1 MLSDLLVAV
10 SACVLLIIDSGDA
23 EGDEAASDPA
33 ADEAKNEAEDPGE
46 GSLLF
51 SHVGDTGVTAMLA

>member
-10 SACVLLIIDSGDA
+10 SACVLLIVDSGNA